1 MSTATLRTGGSRDRS
16 AQDDASGGA
25 RRWTAIVA
33 GIALV
38 LVVVAWLLGWL
49 RFGTDPRVRE
59 ILTLQE
65 DARQKYAA
73 TGGPRT
79 VAEATE
85 AFTAMTE
92 IRGKIEALPAHLRP
106 EVERAGGNV
115 FRSAF
120 RARIDEYLNAP
131 PAERNAVLDRQIDQ
145 EEMMRKAFEA
155 GRAALNAV
163 GATPA
168 GGSPAGGNAAGGNAA
183 GGSSAAPG
191 GRARGGTQ
199 EDGNRWRKGMIDR
212 TTPEQ
217 RARYVEYRRAMDK
230 RREER
235 GLPSGWSR

>member
-1 MSTATLRTGGSRDRS
+1 MSTATIRAGGSRGRPRAGATGS
-16 AQDDASGGA
+16 AG
-25 RRWTAIVA
+25 RWAALVA
-33 GIALV
+33 GLVLALV
-38 LVVVAWLLGWL
+38 VIAWLLGWL
-49 RFGTDPRVRE
+49 RFGTDPRVKE
-59 ILTLQE
+59 ILALQE
-65 DARQKYAA
+65 EARQKYAA

-92 IRGKIEALPAHLRP
+92 IRGRIEALPEHLRP
-106 EVERAGGNV
+106 EVERSGGNV

-120 RARIDEYLNAP
+120 RARIDEYLAAP
-131 PAERNAVLDRQIDQ
+131 PAQRAAVLDRQIDQ

-155 GRAALNAV
+155 GQAALQAV
-163 GATPA
+163 GA
-168 GGSPAGGNAAGGNAA
+168 GGGTGAAGPPR
-183 GGSSAAPG
+183 GGPP
-191 GRARGGTQ
+191 RGGTQ

-217 RARYVEYRRAMDK
+217 RARYVEYRRAIDK

>member
-1 MSTATLRTGGSRDRS
+1 MSTATMRSGRSR
-16 AQDDASGGA
+16 AKPTAGEASGGVG
-25 RRWTAIVA
+25 RWAALVA
-33 GIALV
+33 GLALV
-38 LVVVAWLLGWL
+38 LVLIAWLLGWL
-49 RFGTDPRVRE
+49 RFGTDPRVQE
-59 ILTLQE
+59 IVAMQE
-65 DARQKYAA
+65 EARQKYVA

-92 IRGKIEALPAHLRP
+92 IRGKIEALPEHLRP
-106 EVERAGGNV
+106 EVERSGGNV

-131 PAERNAVLDRQIDQ
+131 PAQRTAVLDRQIDQ
-145 EEMMRKAFEA
+145 EEMMRKAFEV
-155 GRAALNAV
+155 GRAAMNAV
-163 GATPA
+163 G
-168 GGSPAGGNAAGGNAA
+168 GGGAASGAGGNAEPPRGGPPR
-183 GGSSAAPG
+183 S
-191 GRARGGTQ
+191 GTQ

-217 RARYVEYRRAMDK
+217 RARYVEYRRAIDK

>member
-1 MSTATLRTGGSRDRS
+1 M
-16 AQDDASGGA
+16 
-25 RRWTAIVA
+25 AIVA
-33 GIALV
+33 GIALA

>member
-1 MSTATLRTGGSRDRS
+1 MSTASMRSGRSRARPTAGAS
-16 AQDDASGGA
+16 SGGA
-25 RRWTAIVA
+25 GRWAAIVA
-33 GIALV
+33 GLAVALV
-38 LVVVAWLLGWL
+38 LIAWLLGWL
-49 RFGTDPRVRE
+49 RFGTDPRVQE
-59 ILTLQE
+59 ILAMQE

-92 IRGKIEALPAHLRP
+92 IRGKIEALPEHLRP
-106 EVERAGGNV
+106 EVERSGGNV

-131 PAERNAVLDRQIDQ
+131 PAQRTAVLDRQIDQ

-155 GRAALNAV
+155 GRAAMNAV
-163 GATPA
+163 GA
-168 GGSPAGGNAAGGNAA
+168 GGAASGAGGNAEPPRGGPPR
-183 GGSSAAPG
+183 S
-191 GRARGGTQ
+191 GTQ

-217 RARYVEYRRAMDK
+217 RARYVEYRRAIDK

>member
-1 MSTATLRTGGSRDRS
+1 
-16 AQDDASGGA
+16 
-25 RRWTAIVA
+25 VA
-33 GIALV
+33 GLTLAVV
-38 LVVVAWLLGWL
+38 LIAWLLGWL
-49 RFGTDPRVRE
+49 RFGTDPRVKE
-59 ILTLQE
+59 ILVLQE

-79 VAEATE
+79 IAEATE
-85 AFTAMTE
+85 AFTAMTT
-92 IRGKIEALPAHLRP
+92 IRGKVEALPEHLRP
-106 EVERAGGNV
+106 EVERSGGNV

-131 PAERNAVLDRQIDQ
+131 PAQRNAVLDRQIDQ

-155 GRAALNAV
+155 GQAAMNAIGAGG
-163 GATPA
+163 GAT
-168 GGSPAGGNAAGGNAA
+168 SAGGNAER
-183 GGSSAAPG
+183 P
-191 GRARGGTQ
+191 RGGPPRGRTQ

>member
-1 MSTATLRTGGSRDRS
+1 MSTATMRS
-16 AQDDASGGA
+16 GRSQTRPKAGEAWGGA
-25 RRWTAIVA
+25 GRWAAIVA
-33 GIALV
+33 GLTLAVV
-38 LVVVAWLLGWL
+38 LIAWLLGWL
-49 RFGTDPRVRE
+49 RFGTDPRVKE
-59 ILTLQE
+59 ILVLQE

-79 VAEATE
+79 IAEATE
-85 AFTAMTE
+85 AFTAMTA
-92 IRGKIEALPAHLRP
+92 IRGKIEALPEHLRP
-106 EVERAGGNV
+106 EVERSGGNV

-131 PAERNAVLDRQIDQ
+131 PAQRTAVLDRQIDQ

-155 GRAALNAV
+155 GRAAMNTV
-163 GATPA
+163 GA
-168 GGSPAGGNAAGGNAA
+168 GGGATSAGGNAERPRGG
-183 GGSSAAPG
+183 PP
-191 GRARGGTQ
+191 RGGTQ

>member
-1 MSTATLRTGGSRDRS
+1 MSTATMRPGRSRARPP
-16 AQDDASGGA
+16 AGATSGTAG
-25 RRWTAIVA
+25 RWAAIVA
-33 GIALV
+33 GLALTLV
-38 LVVVAWLLGWL
+38 LIAWLLGWL
-49 RFGTDPRVRE
+49 RFGTDPRVKE
-59 ILTLQE
+59 ILAMQE
-65 DARQKYAA
+65 EARQKYAA
-73 TGGPRT
+73 AGGPRT

-85 AFTAMTE
+85 AFTAMTA
-92 IRGKIEALPAHLRP
+92 IRGKIEALPEHLRP
-106 EVERAGGNV
+106 EVERSGVNV

-131 PAERNAVLDRQIDQ
+131 PAQRTAVLDRQIDQ

-155 GRAALNAV
+155 GRAAMNAV
-163 GATPA
+163 GAGGA
-168 GGSPAGGNAAGGNAA
+168 GGDAERPRGG
-183 GGSSAAPG
+183 PP
-191 GRARGGTQ
+191 RGGTQ